1 MESTNIT
8 GDDKN
13 IAFQVYNIF
22 SGTIDYTYYRIKL
35 EIKKNLKTA
44 YLNPLKKVLKDY
56 TERKI
61 AVGWDK
67 GELIYIDISPEK

>member
-1 MESTNIT
+1 MESNSTAEE
-8 GDDKN
+8 KN
-13 IAFQVYNIF
+13 IAFQVYNIY
-22 SGTIDYTYYRIKL
+22 SNTIDYTFYRIKL
-35 EIKKNLKTA
+35 EIKKNLRTA